1 MTGAGNLIGSRIG
14 SQVSGDKFPEPHF
27 DIRLLDELGVK
38 ISSLATDS
46 RRVKPGDTFIACPGE
61 KTDGR
66 KFIPQAIAAGANAV
80 LWESRSFA
88 WDTAWQV
95 PNLPLAGLRAA
106 VRHEAAFRQE
116 LALAVPMLLL
126 VPWLAPGRW
135 QAVCMAG
142 SVVLVLVVELL
153 NSAIEALADAITVE
167 RHTLLGRAKDL
178 GSAAVMLSLIFAV
191 AVWAIALWP

>member
-1 MTGAGNLIGSRIG
+1 MPDTPPDDVPASAFKSGGGLRRIA
-14 SQVSGDKFPEPHF
+14 
-27 DIRLLDELGVK
+27 
-38 ISSLATDS
+38 LAMGYS
-46 RRVKPGDTFIACPGE
+46 
-61 KTDGR
+61 
-66 KFIPQAIAAGANAV
+66 
-80 LWESRSFA
+80 
-88 WDTAWQV
+88 
-95 PNLPLAGLRAA
+95 LAGLRAA